1 MDEKT
6 TLVLTRLEKF
16 GREHEGYWNI
26 PPETGRFLHILAT
39 VMRAKSILEVGT
51 SNGYS
56 TIWLAD
62 ALRTKGGKLV
72 TFETNPDKVK
82 MARQAFQDARV
93 DSYITLR
100 HESALKALPGL
111 AGPFDFAFL
120 DAAKE
125 EHLQYFQLAFPNVR
139 PGGVLVSDNAI
150 SHKAELKH
158 FLNFVRKNGQGIWE
172 TTLVPVGSGLE
183 VTLKLREVR

>member
-6 TLVLTRLEKF
+6 VIVLKRLEKF
-16 GREHEGYWNI
+16 GHDHEGYWNI
-26 PPETGRFLHILAT
+26 PPETGRFLHVLA
-39 VMRAKSILEVGT
+39 VAMRAKSILEVGT

-62 ALRTKGGKLV
+62 ALRTTAGKLV

-82 MARQAFQDARV
+82 MAREAFSDARV
-93 DSYITLR
+93 DSYIALR
-100 HESALKALPGL
+100 QESALTALPKLPGT
-111 AGPFDFAFL
+111 FDLAFL

-125 EHLQYFQLAFPNVR
+125 EHLKYFQLAFPKVR

-150 SHKAELKH
+150 SHKSELKH
-158 FLNFVRKNGQGIWE
+158 FLDYVRRNGQGIWE
-172 TTLVPVGSGLE
+172 STLVPVGSGLE

>member
-6 TLVLTRLEKF
+6 TLVLRRLEKF
-16 GREHEGYWNI
+16 GQEHEGYWNI
-26 PPETGRFLHILAT
+26 PPETGRFLHVLT
-39 VMRAKSILEVGT
+39 VAMRAKSVLEVGT

-56 TIWLAD
+56 TIWFAD
-62 ALRTKGGKLV
+62 ALRTTAGKLT

-82 MARQAFQDARV
+82 MAQQAFQDARV

-100 HESALKALPGL
+100 HENAITALPKL
-111 AGPFDFAFL
+111 AGPVDLAFL

-125 EHLQYFQLAFPNVR
+125 EHLKYFQLAFPKVR

-150 SHKAELKH
+150 SHKTELKH
-158 FLNFVRKNGQGIWE
+158 FLNYVRKNGQGIWE
-172 TTLVPVGSGLE
+172 TTLVPLGSGLE